1 MRGDEPLFLVMEEY
15 NVNKGINRKA
25 LEDAVKEIFRED
37 KKEVRRFQGFRGCI
51 VYGAINLS
59 DMTTCD
65 NPECTSCQMM
75 KKSWDKV
82 VKEFLDGKKEK
93 DL

>member
-1 MRGDEPLFLVMEEY
+1 MEKY
-15 NVNKGINRKA
+15 NANKGIDRKT
-25 LEDAVKEIFRED
+25 LENAIEHIFREEN
-37 KKEVRRFQGFRGCI
+37 KTRTFQGFRGCL
-51 VYGAINLS
+51 VYGAINLDNMS
-59 DMTTCD
+59 TCD

-75 KKSWDKV
+75 KKSWNKV